1 MLREI
6 LEFVPPFN
14 CRADRCKELLVEL
27 EKSLEIPVEKLS
39 YSPTTKRVVIRKP
52 RAKEEVCA
60 VLARL
65 GF

>member
-1 MLREI
+1 M
-6 LEFVPPFN
+6 
-14 CRADRCKELLVEL
+14 ADRCKELLVEL